1 MIGYFKITFTSSSIT
16 TPSEKYIGIVRKK
29 KNICKTCKS
38 ESLLSFKSV
47 KVTVWCTCKSQHVT
61 T

>member
-29 KNICKTCKS
+29 KI
-38 ESLLSFKSV
+38 FV
-47 KVTVWCTCKSQHVT
+47 KLVNLRACYHLKV
-61 T
+61 

>member
-29 KNICKTCKS
+29 NNIFKTCKS

-47 KVTVWCTCKSQHVT
+47 KVTV
-61 T
+61 

>member
-16 TPSEKYIGIVRKK
+16 TTSEKYIGIVRK

>member
-29 KNICKTCKS
+29 KKI
-38 ESLLSFKSV
+38 V
-47 KVTVWCTCKSQHVT
+47 KLVNLRACYHLKV
-61 T
+61 

>member
-29 KNICKTCKS
+29 NNICKTCKS
-38 ESLLSFKSV
+38 ESLLSFESV
-47 KVTVWCTCKSQHVT
+47 KVTV
-61 T
+61 